1 MFINSIV
8 AINVAVWNGAASIRH
23 AKAGN
28 AASAIRCSNVIVTL
42 ADLLA
47 DEDEYFLTVVR
58 RLGRVRALALGFEP
72 EFVASAI

>member
-1 MFINSIV
+1 MLINSTV
-8 AINVAVWNGAASIRH
+8 AVNVAVWNGAASIRY
-23 AKAGN
+23 AKAGDN
-28 AASAIRCSNVIVTL
+28 RAAIRCSNVIVTL

-72 EFVASAI
+72 VFVHDAI